1 MSESQQFNQ
10 SFYEEHIWGSVEIS
24 FRRKGI
30 DTLKLERLVEA
41 LPDWQNVR
49 CLEVGCGA
57 GRYLRALER
66 ILPRSVHLAGCDI
79 STASIDLAKRA
90 LGNIEYRLQQPDR
103 IPWQDGAFDVVC
115 FLDVLEHIENPKTFL
130 IESLRVLK
138 VGGILHASVPL
149 EGDPCSLWHWFD
161 FIGLHDKTKRVDG
174 QIQRFTGKGLKQLF
188 LSLPLEIE
196 QEFYSYHV
204 VGNVLDLTLFTMLNV
219 RRILGFK
226 GSHYDVVQSLR
237 GSNDSFMSA
246 MLTLVESLMYIEGR
260 VFGNCPGPN
269 AHFTLRKLS

>member
-10 SFYEEHIWGSVEIS
+10 AFYEEHIWGAIEIS

-66 ILPRSVHLAGCDI
+66 MLPRSVYLAGCDI
-79 STASIDLAKRA
+79 STGSIDLAKRA
-90 LGNIEYRLQQPDR
+90 PGNIEYRLQQPDR

-149 EGDPCSLWHWFD
+149 EGDRRSLWHWFD

-174 QIQRFTGKGLKQLF
+174 QIQRFTGKGLKQLL

-219 RRILGFK
+219 RRTLGFK
-226 GSHYDVVQSLR
+226 GSHYDIVRSSR
-237 GSNDSFMSA
+237 ESNDSFMSA